1 MRIEWGELVLICLQ
15 ANEKGKREA
24 CPSLYPIM
32 KDDAHRL
39 FTLLLT
45 RQLKL
50 EHFINKNALKKS
62 PSYPNGVVGYPNK
75 ILTLLLK

>member
-1 MRIEWGELVLICLQ
+1 MRIGWGELVLICLQ

-50 EHFINKNALKKS
+50 EHFINKNALKNPRHTRMVLSGIQIKF
-62 PSYPNGVVGYPNK
+62 
-75 ILTLLLK
+75 